1 MTTQTKLW
9 RIIDLINW
17 GTDHFTAKG
26 IDNSRR
32 EMEWFL
38 CEILSCQR
46 IDLYVRFDEI
56 MDGSKLEV
64 FRSMVKRRM
73 SGEPFQHIIGKAPFY
88 GRDFIVNKN
97 VLIPRPETEILMDRL
112 KSNGKVNSLLD
123 IGTGSGC
130 IAITAELENLADKIF
145 ATDISDFALEIAIEN
160 MKLHHVENIQFA
172 QHDFLRQNFKTK
184 FEVVISNPPYI
195 AANELNNLQPEVKDY
210 DPQSAITD
218 NADGLS
224 FYHHFAAK
232 FENLLTNDGY
242 LLLEFSGN
250 HQKDAIK
257 TIFQNAGLQIEFFM
271 DLQNDWR
278 IVEVRK

>member
-1 MTTQTKLW
+1 
-9 RIIDLINW
+9 
-17 GTDHFTAKG
+17 
-26 IDNSRR
+26 
-32 EMEWFL
+32 MEWFL

-160 MKLHHVENIQFA
+160 MKLHHVANIQFA